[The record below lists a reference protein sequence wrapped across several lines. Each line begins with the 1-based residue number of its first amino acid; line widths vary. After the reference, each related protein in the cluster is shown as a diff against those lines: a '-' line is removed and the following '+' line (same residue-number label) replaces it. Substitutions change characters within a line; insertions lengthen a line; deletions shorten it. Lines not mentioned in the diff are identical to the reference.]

1 MKMVEL
7 LHDSQPALCAVL
19 EHGTPTVVSAEKV
32 VVLFPDGSF
41 FGKQAA
47 AAPAKNALADI
58 AERVLGQR
66 PKIEIAEGKVANAP
80 TVAAEQ
86 AKRREA
92 DRQQMEQT
100 ARNHPAVR
108 EAMSV
113 FDATDADVRV
123 EDNTQ

>member
-19 EHGTPTVVSAEKV
+19 EHGTPTVVSTEKIV
-32 VVLFPDGSF
+32 VMFPDGSF

-47 AAPAKNALADI
+47 AAPAKNAPADI

-66 PKIEIAEGKVANAP
+66 PKIEIAEGKIANAP

-92 DRQQMEQT
+92 DSKQMEQT

-123 EDNTQ
+123 EDNT